1 MTEDFET
8 HPVGTVERLEENVAE
23 LEATCEMLL
32 SSLKTQTAVSSSL
45 RKELAAAAETAQA
58 LKNALIRT
66 RASISL

>member
-32 SSLKTQTAVSSSL
+32 SALKTQNAVSSSL

-58 LKNALIRT
+58 LKNALIRM
-66 RASISL
+66 RKKSV